1 MIIII
6 GFILL
11 LGLFLIIRGIKY
23 RSEITSNKEKVDRY
37 VLKSRNPSYITIK
50 DNKKGWMICEFMTG
64 DKTTNHEL
72 AVLCLDWL
80 ENNRDR

>member
-11 LGLFLIIRGIKY
+11 LGLFLIVKGIKY

-37 VLKSRNPSYITIK
+37 VLKSRNPPYITIK
-50 DNKKGWMICEFMTG
+50 DNKKGRLICQFMAN
-64 DKTTNHEL
+64 DKTTNHKL
-72 AVLCLDWL
+72 AILCLDWL
-80 ENNRDR
+80 EHNRDR

>member
-11 LGLFLIIRGIKY
+11 LGLFLIVKGIKY
-23 RSEITSNKEKVDRY
+23 RSEIISNKEKVDRY

-50 DNKKGWMICEFMTG
+50 DNKKGWTICEFMTG